1 MPDVTSHENLSG
13 PEKAAVLLLA
23 LSEEQTA
30 RIFAALEI
38 DEVKELSRTMSAL
51 GSVDSRVVEKVIE
64 EFSQLLN
71 TAGAV
76 SGGLSATERLLAR
89 FLDKDRLEEI
99 MEGLRGPEGRTV
111 WEKLGNV
118 NEAVLASYLRNEYPQ
133 TIAVVLSRLEPAH
146 AARVLSN
153 LPEDVA
159 SEVILRMLRLDDV
172 QQDVLADVERTLRA
186 EFMGNLARGQRR
198 DTYEVMAEI
207 FNQFD
212 RATET
217 RFMASLEERDKE
229 AADRIKTLM
238 FTFEDLAR
246 LDGAGIQLLVRN
258 AGNDRIAV
266 ALKGASEKM
275 RNLFFSNMSE
285 RAAKILRDDMQAMGP
300 VRLRDVEEAQQFL
313 VNMAKELAA
322 AGEVF
327 LADGKEDQLVY

>member
-38 DEVKELSRTMSAL
+38 EEVKELSRTMSAL
-51 GSVDSRVVEKVIE
+51 GSVDSRVVEKVLE
-64 EFSQLLN
+64 EFGQLLN
-71 TAGAV
+71 AAGAV

-99 MEGLRGPEGRTV
+99 MDGLRGPAGRTV

-159 SEVILRMLRLDDV
+159 SETILRMLRLDAV
-172 QQDVLADVERTLRA
+172 QQEVLADVERTLRA
-186 EFMGNLARGQRR
+186 EFMGSLARGQRR
-198 DTYEVMAEI
+198 DTHEVMAEI
-207 FNQFD
+207 FNHFD
-212 RATET
+212 RATES

-246 LDGAGIQLLVRN
+246 LDGAGVQLLLRN

-327 LADGKEDQLVY
+327 LADGKDDQLVY

>member
-1 MPDVTSHENLSG
+1 MPDITSHENLSG

-30 RIFAALEI
+30 RILAALEI
-38 DEVKELSRTMSAL
+38 EEVKELSWTMSAL
-51 GSVDSRVVEKVIE
+51 GSVDSRVVEKVLE
-64 EFSQLLN
+64 EFDQLLN
-71 TAGAV
+71 TVGTV

-99 MEGLRGPEGRTV
+99 MDGLRGPAGRTV
-111 WEKLGNV
+111 WEKLGNI

-159 SEVILRMLRLDDV
+159 SETILRMLRLDAV
-172 QQDVLADVERTLRA
+172 QQEVLADVERTLRA

-198 DTYEVMAEI
+198 DTHEVMAEI
-207 FNQFD
+207 FNHFD
-212 RATET
+212 RATES
-217 RFMASLEERDKE
+217 RLMAGLEERDKE

-238 FTFEDLAR
+238 FTFDDLAR
-246 LDGAGIQLLVRN
+246 LDGAGVQLLLRN

-327 LADGKEDQLVY
+327 LADGKDDQLVY

>member
-30 RIFAALEI
+30 RIFSALEI

-51 GSVDSRVVEKVIE
+51 GSVDSRVVEKVLE
-64 EFSQLLN
+64 EFGQMLN
-71 TAGAV
+71 AAGAV
-76 SGGLSATERLLAR
+76 SGGLSTTERLLAR

-99 MEGLRGPEGRTV
+99 MDGLRGPAGRTV

-159 SEVILRMLRLDDV
+159 SEAILRMLRLDAV
-172 QQDVLADVERTLRA
+172 QQEVLADVERTLRA
-186 EFMGNLARGQRR
+186 EFMVNLARGQRR
-198 DTYEVMAEI
+198 DTHEVMAEI
-207 FNQFD
+207 FNHFD
-212 RATET
+212 RATES

-246 LDGAGIQLLVRN
+246 LDGAGVQLLLRN

-285 RAAKILRDDMQAMGP
+285 RAAKILRDDMQTMGP

-327 LADGKEDQLVY
+327 LADGKDDQLVY